1 MTVLV
6 AHATRHGATTGIAER
21 IAAELSPGGSVEG

>member
-6 AHATRHGATTGIAER
+6 ADATRHGATAGIAER
-21 IAAELSPGGSVEG
+21 IAAELSLGGSLEG